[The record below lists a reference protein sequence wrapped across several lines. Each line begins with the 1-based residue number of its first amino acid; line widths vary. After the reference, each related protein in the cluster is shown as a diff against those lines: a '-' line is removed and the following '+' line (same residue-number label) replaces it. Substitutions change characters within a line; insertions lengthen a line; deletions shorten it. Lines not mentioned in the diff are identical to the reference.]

1 MASFGRAFVSS
12 KIGKKIFLTFLLI
25 VAVPLIAISLL
36 SREISEYVL
45 TKTTDQLLRD
55 STKFVSLSLI
65 DRMRNGEAILKIL
78 HHSRQG
84 ANVSPDALE
93 RSRIIFAEVKFGVK
107 NDGAPG
113 GVSRIN
119 VVSNPNSVLQD
130 VQIVVPDRESNTL
143 TVGTVNPDYLWEN
156 LESAFYTLCVGG
168 AQWREPHCHG
178 PSRPEV
184 ATVENHRSLYFR
196 PYLDGEPWTLLAVAA
211 PNIVDYLPVKL
222 GAIFAYT
229 AALSLLL
236 ALSVSALFIRRAT
249 TPLEVLIKA
258 TNAIRHGDFSHQ
270 IRLDGMKDEFAEV
283 AESFNVMSTT
293 IGADISLLKTLAAMD
308 EAILE
313 RQSLGTIIRLGLGR
327 LAEQDE
333 TTGLA
338 VHVFSG
344 PVSPSASYR
353 IAGPGEVAH
362 VPFGLLENDPGNKP
376 EAGASLVART
386 ETLAVFMQRPAGLKP
401 GDAAERD
408 LAAIRSRI
416 AIAVNSAEHE
426 KVLRTRAA
434 RDSLTRLLNR
444 LGLVEQLD
452 KLIAS
457 RTSAQPE
464 LAIVYL
470 DLDGFKEVNDA
481 YGHDVGDR
489 LLKLVA
495 DRIAASLESQ
505 ELAIARMGGDEFV
518 FVLPVD
524 LQGQYKNRISTV
536 LHDLQHLFRIDELQ
550 IKVGAS
556 LGVALFPRDG
566 ENHGDLLKC
575 ADLAMYA
582 AKSNGRNQAVY
593 FESSLNSAAAERIEL
608 RRDLGFALGQNQ
620 FYVVYQPRVSCSDLS
635 HGSAEALIRWQHPVR
650 GNIPPDHF
658 ITLAEESGQIIDIG
672 YWVLAEAA
680 GQIRAWQQQGN
691 RQIERVSVNISP
703 IQLMT
708 EDFLVR
714 VEKIITDSGISP
726 ACIELEVTEG
736 ALIKDIGQATQKLSR
751 LREFGLAVALD
762 DFGVGYS
769 AMSYLSVL
777 PFDTLKIDKSFV
789 NGIGNDASAFA
800 IASAIV
806 ALGKALGKNIV
817 AEGVETQQQADILI
831 GLGVDELQGYLYS
844 RPLRPTDLEK
854 FLGLRYS

>member
-1 MASFGRAFVSS
+1 MAMARKAFVSS
-12 KIGKKIFLTFLLI
+12 RIGRKIFLTFLLI

-45 TKTTDQLLRD
+45 TKTTGQLLRD

-65 DRMRNGEAILKIL
+65 DRVRNGEAILKIL
-78 HHSRQG
+78 DTSRLEG
-84 ANVSPDALE
+84 KINADAVE
-93 RSRIIFAEVKFGVK
+93 RAKVIFSEVKFGVR
-107 NDGAPG
+107 NEGATG
-113 GVSRIN
+113 AGSRVA
-119 VVSNPNSVLQD
+119 VVPTSTSVLQD
-130 VQIVVPDRESNTL
+130 VQIVVPDKLSNTL
-143 TVGTVNPDYLWEN
+143 TIGTLNPDYLWEN
-156 LESAFYTLCVGG
+156 LESAFYTLCVSG

-178 PSRPEV
+178 PSRPET
-184 ATVENHRSLYFR
+184 ATVENQRSLYFR

-222 GAIFAYT
+222 GAIFGYT

-249 TPLEVLIKA
+249 TPLESLIKA
-258 TNAIRHGDFSHQ
+258 TDAIRHGDFGHQ
-270 IRLDGMKDEFAEV
+270 IKLDGMKDEFIEV
-283 AESFNVMSTT
+283 ADSFNVMSTT
-293 IGADISLLKTLAAMD
+293 IGADITLLKTLALMD
-308 EAILE
+308 EAILG
-313 RQSLGTIIRLGLGR
+313 RQDLGDIILLGLKR
-327 LAEQDE
+327 MAEREE
-333 TTGLA
+333 TTGLL
-338 VHVFSG
+338 VHVFSSN
-344 PVSPSASYR
+344 PASNPASASASYR
-353 IAGPGEVAH
+353 IEGHGAVARVPGGEPASKL
-362 VPFGLLENDPGNKP
+362 P
-376 EAGASLVART
+376 AGASLVART
-386 ETLAVFMQRPAGLKP
+386 ETLAVFLEWPGGLETSE
-401 GDAAERD
+401 AANRE
-408 LAAIRSRI
+408 LTAIRSRI
-416 AIAVNSAEHE
+416 AIAVNSEEHE
-426 KVLRTRAA
+426 KALLTRAA

-452 KLIAS
+452 KLITS

-495 DRIAASLESQ
+495 DRIAASLESH

-524 LQGQYKNRISTV
+524 ACGQYKKRISTV
-536 LHDLQHLFRIDELQ
+536 LHDLQHLFGIDELQ
-550 IKVGAS
+550 IQVGAS

-566 ENHGDLLKC
+566 EGHADLLKC

-593 FESSLNSAAAERIEL
+593 FENSLNSAAAERIEL
-608 RRDLGFALGQNQ
+608 RRDLGFALAQNQ
-620 FYVVYQPRVSCSDLS
+620 FYVVYQPRVSCEDLS

-658 ITLAEESGQIIDIG
+658 ITLAEESGQIIEIG

-680 GQIRAWQQQGN
+680 GQIRTWQQQGG
-691 RQIERVSVNISP
+691 RGITRVSVNISP
-703 IQLMT
+703 IQLMS
-708 EDFLVR
+708 EDFLER
-714 VEKIITDSGISP
+714 VEKIITDSGITP

-736 ALIKDIGQATQKLSR
+736 ALIKDIGQATRKLSR

-789 NGIGNDASAFA
+789 NGIGADASAFA

-806 ALGKALGKNIV
+806 ALGKALGKAIV

-854 FLGLRYS
+854 FLAR

>member
-1 MASFGRAFVSS
+1 MARKAFVSS
-12 KIGKKIFLTFLLI
+12 RIGRKIFLTFLLI

-45 TKTTDQLLRD
+45 TKTTGQLLRD

-65 DRMRNGEAILKIL
+65 DRVRNGEAILKIL
-78 HHSRQG
+78 DTSRAEG
-84 ANVSPDALE
+84 KINPEAVE
-93 RSRIIFAEVKFGVK
+93 RARIIFSEVKFGVT
-107 NDGAPG
+107 NQGATAQG
-113 GVSRIN
+113 SRIA
-119 VVSNPNSVLQD
+119 VVPTTSTVLQD
-130 VQIVVPDRESNTL
+130 VQIVVPDRVSNTL
-143 TVGTVNPDYLWEN
+143 AIGTLNPDYLWEN
-156 LESAFYTLCVGG
+156 LDSAFYTLCVSG

-178 PSRPEV
+178 PSRPET
-184 ATVENHRSLYFR
+184 ATVENQRSLYFR

-211 PNIVDYLPVKL
+211 PNIADYLPVKL
-222 GAIFAYT
+222 GAIFGYT

-249 TPLEVLIKA
+249 TPLESLIKA
-258 TNAIRHGDFSHQ
+258 TDAIRHGDFGHQ
-270 IRLDGMKDEFAEV
+270 IKLDGMKDEFIEV
-283 AESFNVMSTT
+283 ADSFNVMSTT
-293 IGADISLLKTLAAMD
+293 IGADITLLKTLAAMD
-308 EAILE
+308 EAILG
-313 RQSLGTIIRLGLGR
+313 RQNLGDIILLGLKR
-327 LAEQDE
+327 MAERED
-333 TTGLA
+333 TTGLS
-338 VHVFSG
+338 VHVFS
-344 PVSPSASYR
+344 SHAASASASYR
-353 IAGPGEVAH
+353 VEGHGAVARAPGGEPA
-362 VPFGLLENDPGNKP
+362 NKLP
-376 EAGASLVART
+376 AGAALVART
-386 ETLAVFMQRPAGLKP
+386 ETLAVFLERPG
-401 GDAAERD
+401 GEEISEAANRE

-416 AIAVNSAEHE
+416 AIAVNSEEHE
-426 KVLRTRAA
+426 KALLTRAA

-452 KLIAS
+452 KLITS
-457 RTSAQPE
+457 RTPAQLE

-489 LLKLVA
+489 LLRLVA
-495 DRIAASLESQ
+495 DRIAASLESH

-524 LQGQYKNRISTV
+524 AGGQYKKRISTV

-550 IKVGAS
+550 IQVGAS

-566 ENHGDLLKC
+566 EGHADLLKC

-593 FESSLNSAAAERIEL
+593 FENSLNSAAAERIEL
-608 RRDLGFALGQNQ
+608 RRDLGFALAQNQ
-620 FYVVYQPRVSCSDLS
+620 FYVVYQPRVSCEDLS

-658 ITLAEESGQIIDIG
+658 ITLAEESGQIIEIG

-680 GQIRAWQQQGN
+680 GQIRAWQQQGAGG
-691 RQIERVSVNISP
+691 ITRVSVNISP
-703 IQLMT
+703 IQLMSD
-708 EDFLVR
+708 DFLER
-714 VEKIITDSGISP
+714 VERIITEAGITP

-736 ALIKDIGQATQKLSR
+736 ALIKDIGQATRKLSR

-789 NGIGNDASAFA
+789 NGIGVDASAFA

-806 ALGKALGKNIV
+806 ALGKALGKAIV
-817 AEGVETQQQADILI
+817 AEGLETQEQADILI
-831 GLGVDELQGYLYS
+831 GLDVDELQGYLYS

-854 FLGLRYS
+854 FLAR